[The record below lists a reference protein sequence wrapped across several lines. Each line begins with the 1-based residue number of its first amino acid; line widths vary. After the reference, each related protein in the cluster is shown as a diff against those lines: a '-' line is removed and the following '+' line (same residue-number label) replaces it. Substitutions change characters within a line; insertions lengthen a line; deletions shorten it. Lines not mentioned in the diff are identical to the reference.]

1 MRATIAGLLT
11 TFAISAALPASLQ
24 AQTVPPSATMAT
36 DVTAEE
42 IAAVLKN
49 LKGGDE
55 EIRIVDVGKENLGVA
70 VLHRAALK
78 PGPTVTALNH
88 VQLTEIYYVI
98 SGSGTLMTGGEVS
111 SVKPLPPDHNLVTT
125 VVGPTNTAVF
135 TKPAQTRLVKQ
146 GDVVV
151 IPAGVYHGWSEVP
164 ITSTTSR
171 FARIRY
177 AYCRPATSIRPSR
190 SNDGPVRRIA
200 ATTISGQRAGTGRG
214 VDDHRRRS
222 AA

>member
-1 MRATIAGLLT
+1 MRVTAIGLLI
-11 TFAISAALPASLQ
+11 AVALVAAPSTLQ
-24 AQTVPPSATMAT
+24 AQATPPPSAVVAT

-70 VLHRAALK
+70 VLRRGALK
-78 PGPTVTALNH
+78 PGAAVTALNH
-88 VQLTEIYYVI
+88 VQLTEIYYVL
-98 SGSGTLMTGGEVS
+98 SGAGTLMTGGEVS

-135 TKPAQTRLVKQ
+135 TKPAQTRLIKQ

-164 ITSTTSR
+164 DHVE
-171 FARIRY
+171 Y
-177 AYCRPATSIRPSR
+177 VSIRPDPAR
-190 SNDGPVRRIA
+190 VLPAGYVNP
-200 ATTISGQRAGTGRG
+200 TIKR
-214 VDDHRRRS
+214 
-222 AA
+222 